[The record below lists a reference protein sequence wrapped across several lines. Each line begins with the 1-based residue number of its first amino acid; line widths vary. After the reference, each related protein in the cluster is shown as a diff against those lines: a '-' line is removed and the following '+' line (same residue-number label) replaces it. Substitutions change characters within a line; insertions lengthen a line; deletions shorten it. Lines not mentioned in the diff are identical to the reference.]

1 MDKRK
6 NNAGKKHKPS
16 HGTDKSKKVVR
27 KKSGNVNP
35 GKADTTRN
43 RKKQTDRERSKS
55 RPRPKKP
62 IPEKSILVLFNKPYD
77 VLTQFTDDQKRSTL
91 KDYIAIKDI
100 YAAGRLDKDSEGL
113 LVLTN
118 DGALQHQLA
127 NPKFKK
133 AKTYWVQVEGDVSA
147 NAIKALQ
154 NGVELKDGLTRPAKV
169 KRIDNPKIWERSV
182 PIRERKNI
190 PTTWLEIT
198 ITEGRNRQ
206 VRRMTAH
213 VGNPTLR
220 LIRISMGPYKLTD
233 IAPLNSLEPGQFKQ
247 VSVSP

>member
-1 MDKRK
+1 MEKRK

-16 HGTDKSKKVVR
+16 HGTDKPKKVVR
-27 KKSGNVNP
+27 KKPGNVNTR
-35 GKADTTRN
+35 KAGTSAYRQ
-43 RKKQTDRERSKS
+43 KQTNQERSPS
-55 RPRPKKP
+55 RPRPEKP
-62 IPEKSILVLFNKPYD
+62 ILVLFNKPYD

-118 DGALQHQLA
+118 DGALQHKLA

-133 AKTYWVQVEGDVSA
+133 AKTYWVQVEGDVST
-147 NAIKALQ
+147 NSIRALQ

-169 KRIDNPKIWERSV
+169 KRIDTPKIWERSV

-233 IAPLNSLEPGQFKQ
+233 IAPLNTLEPGQFKQ
-247 VSVSP
+247 IQVSP

>member
-16 HGTDKSKKVVR
+16 HGTDKSKKVVS
-27 KKSGNVNP
+27 KKPGNVSP
-35 GKADTTRN
+35 GKTGAPRN
-43 RKKQTDRERSKS
+43 RKKQTDRERAKS
-55 RPRPKKP
+55 RPRPEKP
-62 IPEKSILVLFNKPYD
+62 ILVLFNKPYD

-118 DGALQHQLA
+118 DGALQHKLA

-154 NGVELKDGLTRPAKV
+154 SGVELKDGLTRPAKV

-198 ITEGRNRQ
+198 IIEGRNRQ

-233 IAPLNSLEPGQFKQ
+233 IAPLNALEPGQFKQ
-247 VSVSP
+247 IQVSP